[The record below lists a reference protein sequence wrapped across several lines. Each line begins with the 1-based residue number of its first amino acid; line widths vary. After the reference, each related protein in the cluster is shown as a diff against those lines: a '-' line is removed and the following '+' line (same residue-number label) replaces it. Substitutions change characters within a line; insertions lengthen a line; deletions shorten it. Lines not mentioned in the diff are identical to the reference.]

1 MNAHTDTITSFE
13 LFKMNGND
21 LLISGSHDTVLKAWN
36 IVDGKIQNVL
46 AKPHPFAIT
55 CIQ

>member
-13 LFKMNGND
+13 IFKMGGND

-36 IVDGKIQNVL
+36 IVNG
-46 AKPHPFAIT
+46 
-55 CIQ
+55 